1 VATDELVF
9 SMTGHREPAI
19 LAIPLDAQGDI
30 TGTEKI
36 AWRKGEGG
44 PYVPSPLL
52 YGDRLYFTKGRN
64 QILSCVDARTGKAY
78 IDQERIPGISDIYA
92 SPVAADGRI
101 YITGRDGT
109 TVVIRHADELEVLAT
124 NSVGEPVDASP
135 AIAGDEI
142 FIRGEKHLF
151 CIGKK

>member
-1 VATDELVF
+1 
-9 SMTGHREPAI
+9 
-19 LAIPLDAQGDI
+19 
-30 TGTEKI
+30 
-36 AWRKGEGG
+36 
-44 PYVPSPLL
+44 L

-64 QILSCVDARTGKAY
+64 QILSCVDPRTGKAY

-101 YITGRDGT
+101 YFTGRDGT

-135 AIAGDEI
+135 AIAGDEM